1 MAAIVAN
8 TNGWLAI
15 PAPAG
20 LLVLWKQH
28 CFLCAAPPC
37 VMDEWH
43 SDRCVE
49 YRRAQTL
56 EIRSKVLA
64 RCEERKDS
72 WAHEVQSQLLVCCD
86 LVAEEALYHRNCHRR
101 FFSST
106 LCDKAGR
113 PIDQFKDAVFE
124 QLCSWLVDGECE
136 LLTLADL
143 TDKAASLS
151 GCGDFFTLING

>member
-8 TNGWLAI
+8 TNGRLAI

-28 CFLCAAPPC
+28 CFLCAAPC
-37 VMDEWH
+37 VMDKWH

-49 YRRAQTL
+49 YRRAKTL

-101 FFSST
+101 FFHPHYVT
-106 LCDKAGR
+106 K
-113 PIDQFKDAVFE
+113 
-124 QLCSWLVDGECE
+124 LVDPSISSRMLYLNSYAVGWW
-136 LLTLADL
+136 TAN
-143 TDKAASLS
+143 A
-151 GCGDFFTLING
+151 NY